1 MSDFVDG
8 LFLKPKHQN
17 APDFVL
23 CKGSI
28 NRDKMLAF
36 LQSADDWVNFDVK
49 LSKDGQKVIAT
60 IDNWKPQQDAHNT
73 AKSNGYQPQAE
84 DIPFN

>member
-1 MSDFVDG
+1 MSDFVGG
-8 LFLKPKHQN
+8 LFLKPKHPN

-36 LQSADDWVNFDVK
+36 LQQSTGDWINFDVK
-49 LSKDGQKVIAT
+49 LSKDGQKVIAA
-60 IDNWKPQQDAHNT
+60 IDDWKPSQDSHNT

-84 DIPFN
+84 DIPF